1 MKHIIYFGLAFTMLA
16 ACSGETIKNDGKEKE
31 ELAAEPVEVLVIS
44 TREITR
50 DVEYTSTVLA
60 WEEVHYAPA
69 APGRIDNIFVKV
81 GQRVAE
87 GELLVQM
94 DQTQLHQAEVQLQT
108 LKTDFARIDTLNKT
122 GSIPRQQYDQLK
134 AQLDIAQSNVNFLK
148 ENTKL
153 TAPFYGIVSGKY
165 FEAGEMYSGAP
176 IPTIGKSAILSLV
189 QIDRLKILL
198 AVSEKYF
205 PMVNKGM
212 PATVISDIYPDK
224 VFEGKVFNIYPTIDP
239 TSRSFNIEISL
250 DNTGELLR
258 PGMFCRVRLDLDREE
273 AIVLPSIAILKLQ
286 GSNDRY
292 LFIEENGIAKR
303 IPVTLGKRYNEFVE
317 VISDELKEG
326 DKLIIRGQVRLLD
339 GMRVTV
345 N

>member
-1 MKHIIYFGLAFTMLA
+1 
-16 ACSGETIKNDGKEKE
+16 
-31 ELAAEPVEVLVIS
+31 
-44 TREITR
+44 
-50 DVEYTSTVLA
+50 
-60 WEEVHYAPA
+60 
-69 APGRIDNIFVKV
+69 
-81 GQRVAE
+81 
-87 GELLVQM
+87 M

-326 DKLIIRGQVRLLD
+326 DKLIIRGQARLLD